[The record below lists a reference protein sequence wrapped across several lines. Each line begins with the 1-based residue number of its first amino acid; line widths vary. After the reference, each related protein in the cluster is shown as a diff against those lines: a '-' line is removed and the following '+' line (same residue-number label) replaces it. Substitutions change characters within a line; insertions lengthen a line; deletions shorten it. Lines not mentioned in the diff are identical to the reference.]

1 MLLGLG
7 LGGPARRLRAAVR
20 VQLQD
25 GVARRLRAPGGALQQ
40 LGDVL
45 ALPAVR
51 VAVVV
56 VLLFAPLLGLLL
68 GSFLGL
74 RVCARIV
81 LGRF

>member
-56 VLLFAPLLGLLL
+56 VVLAPLLGLLL
-68 GSFLGL
+68 GPFLGL